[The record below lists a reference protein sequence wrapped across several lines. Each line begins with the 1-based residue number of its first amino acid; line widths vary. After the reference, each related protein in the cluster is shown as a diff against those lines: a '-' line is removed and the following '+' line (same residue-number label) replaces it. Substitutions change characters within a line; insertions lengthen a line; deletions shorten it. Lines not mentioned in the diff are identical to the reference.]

1 MLVVIYN
8 PGYAYLNNAM
18 KVVGTLGGSDHVIL
32 EFKLLGKGKAVHRMG
47 KLLEVL
53 LSTDC
58 AGISVE
64 KINRLCSV
72 VSS

>member
-8 PGYAYLNNAM
+8 PEYAYLNNAM

-32 EFKLLGKGKAVHRMG
+32 EFKLPGKGKAVHRMG

-53 LSTDC
+53 L
-58 AGISVE
+58 
-64 KINRLCSV
+64 
-72 VSS
+72 